1 MLGKRCW
8 VGAALCLLL
17 TLPGALGEGD
27 VVLED
32 GPGYEGELL
41 ATPAPAAQE
50 DVLMEEDFMTPELRY
65 GDRGEEVTRLQQRLH
80 DLYYY
85 TGVISGKYLE
95 ATQAAVKAFQVDFAL
110 EATGVAD
117 EETQALIYG
126 TEYRPLQYG
135 DSGEDVKQLQ
145 TRLTALGYY
154 TGKISGNYLEGSQS
168 AIQTFQEHNAMKA
181 TGKADVE
188 TQTYLYGSSARSKNE
203 PAAATP
209 TPAPPQGFLVDE
221 SLPDEL
227 LEIAGETIPFKG
239 NVKRGA
245 TGAKVKDIQTRLT
258 DLGYYAGP
266 ISGNFLAKTQKA
278 VKAFQTQN
286 GLDADGIIGED
297 TWNALFNDPTV
308 VLPEDTPRPT
318 PEPTPVPFA
327 ITVDVNNQVTTVYGR
342 DEQGDYN
349 VVIRQMLCTTGTKS
363 NPSDVGEWTLN
374 GRTARWCYFP
384 RWGGHAQYWTR
395 INSSIA
401 FHSVIYNTVNTMD
414 LSVKSYKNLG
424 KRASHGCIRLTV
436 ADAKWIYDNVGEGTV
451 VTIREDLP
459 DDPELRAALKLPPL
473 DYSRMLPEVTPE
485 PTMPPI
491 YLSGSTPPL
500 PLEKLQKKSSGEAVW
515 WMQSKL
521 KELGYYT
528 GTVTGTFLDGTAA
541 AVKAFQKDAG
551 IKVSGTATV
560 ETLEKLYEQELATP
574 EPPPTPTVTPEPLAT
589 PAPSSAATAAAT
601 P

>member
-1 MLGKRCW
+1 MKILGKRCW
-8 VGAALCLLL
+8 MSAVLCLLL
-17 TLPGALGEGD
+17 ALPGALGEGE
-27 VVLED
+27 VVLEE
-32 GPGYEGELL
+32 GPGDAGETMLVPD
-41 ATPAPAAQE
+41 A
-50 DVLMEEDFMTPELRY
+50 LMEEDLITPELRY
-65 GDRGEEVTRLQQRLH
+65 GDRGEEVTRLQQRLQ

-85 TGVISGKYLE
+85 AGVISGKYLE
-95 ATQAAVKAFQVDFAL
+95 ATQAAVKAFQTDFAL

-117 EETQALIYG
+117 AETQALIYG

-135 DSGEDVKQLQ
+135 DSGEDVRQLQ

-168 AIQTFQEHNAMKA
+168 AVQTFQQHNALPA
-181 TGKADVE
+181 TGKADVD
-188 TQTYLYGSSARSKNE
+188 TQTYLYSSLARSKSE

-209 TPAPPQGFLVDE
+209 TPAPVQGFLVDE
-221 SLPDEL
+221 SLPEEL
-227 LEIAGETIPFKG
+227 TEIAGETIPFEG

-245 TGAKVKDIQTRLT
+245 TGARVKEIQARLT

-278 VKAFQTQN
+278 VKSFQTQN
-286 GLDADGIIGED
+286 GLEADGIIGEQ

-342 DEQGDYN
+342 DEQGDYS

-363 NPSDVGEWTLN
+363 NPSDVGDWTLN

-424 KRASHGCIRLTV
+424 KRGSHGCIRLTV

-473 DYSRMLPEVTPE
+473 DYSRMLPEETPE

-491 YLSGSTPPL
+491 YLSGGMPPL
-500 PLEKLQKKSSGEAVW
+500 PLEKLQKNSSGEDVW

-528 GTVTGTFLDGTAA
+528 GTVTGTFLEGTAA

-551 IKVSGTATV
+551 LKVSGTATV

-574 EPPPTPTVTPEPLAT
+574 VPLTPSPTPEPLAT
-589 PAPSSAATAAAT
+589 PAPTVSPVVSRT